1 MVCQHHSIFLGLRYN
16 RRMILSAGDLGI
28 EIDFGTHQPGA
39 ILQRLE
45 GAVWKDIL
53 VDGKPVR
60 EPIDLE
66 SLPPGRYRLRE

>member
-1 MVCQHHSIFLGLRYN
+1 MTIQ
-16 RRMILSAGDLGI
+16 AGDVGI

-45 GAVWKDIL
+45 KAVWKDYL
-53 VDGKPVR
+53 VDGKQVR

-66 SLPPGRYRLRE
+66 SLPPGRYRLGE